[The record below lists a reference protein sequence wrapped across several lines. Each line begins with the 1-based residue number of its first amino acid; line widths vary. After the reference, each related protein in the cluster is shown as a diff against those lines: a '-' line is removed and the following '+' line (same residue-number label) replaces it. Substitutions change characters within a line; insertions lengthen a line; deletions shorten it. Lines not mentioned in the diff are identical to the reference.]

1 LDTNFDI
8 SSINTNP
15 NSNSIAYTSKTLQLI
30 ADTFGQQRNA
40 LVLDV
45 GIVCNENINFFARQ
59 VQRLY
64 VCDIFTR
71 LDQDR
76 RKGMETKCVW
86 RHLDYTPNSF
96 DAINLWDLVEH
107 IDDNEAKKLTEIC
120 RIMLKRDGLL
130 FITDFEKKTVPHE
143 INSFVIGNNFRL
155 SLRPQTNL
163 HLPWYYRHN
172 RALISLFTPFSVV
185 KSFRYRNGIREF
197 LFQQE

>member
-1 LDTNFDI
+1 MDTDFDRP
-8 SSINTNP
+8 SANTYP
-15 NSNSIAYTSKTLQLI
+15 KSDAIGYTSKTLQLI
-30 ADTFGQQRNA
+30 VDTFGQHRTA
-40 LVLDV
+40 LLLDV

-64 VCDIFTR
+64 VCDIFSR

-86 RHLDYTPNSF
+86 RHLDYSPNSF

-107 IDDNEAKKLTEIC
+107 IDDGEAKKLTESC
-120 RIMLKRDGLL
+120 RVMLKRNGLL
-130 FITDFEKKTVPHE
+130 FITDFEKKNVAQE
-143 INSFVIGNNFRL
+143 VSSFVIGNNFHL
-155 SLRPQTNL
+155 SLRPQPNL

-172 RALISLFTPFSVV
+172 RALISLFKPFSVV
-185 KSFRYRNGIREF
+185 KSFRYRNGIREL